1 MKPFYKKN
9 LQMKINISG
18 NFFKLKFENIT
29 QVENLNVKKQA
40 SATSDDSGPIIPDI
54 NVVSL

>member
-1 MKPFYKKN
+1 
-9 LQMKINISG
+9 MKIKISG

-40 SATSDDSGPIIPDI
+40 SATSDDSGPIIPEI
-54 NVVSL
+54 NVASL

>member
-1 MKPFYKKN
+1 
-9 LQMKINISG
+9 MKIKISG

-40 SATSDDSGPIIPDI
+40 
-54 NVVSL
+54 